1 MAELANLR
9 AIVRGRVQ
17 GVFFRE
23 STRRRAEQLG
33 LVGYVRNLPD
43 RTAVEVV
50 AEGEKQKLGELLDF
64 LGIGPPA
71 AKVESV
77 ETKWG
82 PFTGK
87 HAGFETRF

>member
-1 MAELANLR
+1 MAEVANLR
-9 AIVRGRVQ
+9 AVVRGRVQ

-23 STRRRAEQLG
+23 STRRRAELLG
-33 LVGYVRNLPD
+33 LTGYVRNLPD

-50 AEGEKQKLGELLDF
+50 AEGDRAKLSELLDF

-77 ETKWG
+77 ETRWG

-87 HAGFETRF
+87 HSGFETRS

>member
-33 LVGYVRNLPD
+33 LTGYVRNLPD
-43 RTAVEVV
+43 RAAVEVV
-50 AEGEKQKLGELLDF
+50 AEGEKAKLAELVDY

-71 AKVESV
+71 AKVESL
-77 ETKWG
+77 ETRWG

-87 HAGFETRF
+87 HKGFETRL

>member
-23 STRRRAEQLG
+23 STRRRAEQLD
-33 LVGYVRNLPD
+33 LTGYVRNLPD
-43 RTAVEVV
+43 RTVVEVV
-50 AEGEKQKLGELLDF
+50 AEGEKTKLGELLDF
-64 LGIGPPA
+64 LWIGPPA

-87 HAGFETRF
+87 HVGFETRS

>member
-23 STRRRAEQLG
+23 STRLRAEQLG
-33 LVGYVRNLPD
+33 LTGYVRNLPD

-50 AEGEKQKLGELLDF
+50 AEGEKTKLGELLDF

-71 AKVESV
+71 AKVDSV

-82 PFTGK
+82 PFTGR
-87 HAGFETRF
+87 HNGFETRF